1 MKIILQA
8 VDKSDPTGEWKI
20 VHTRNGSRLHNH
32 PPSEDARVHPGHRQR
47 AAASTSALPTASL
60 QDIIGSQT
68 AVGSTTAR
76 VHASLIDADPDSF
89 VIPQD
94 IANMRSNSRRHEL
107 ATKTVMEAVFNRLE
121 SDGFYYRYE
130 LDLET
135 QRVLYLFWAHPG
147 TLEQYRLHCD
157 VAGMDYR
164 ELAAMNAVS
173 TVFPG
178 VPAMI
183 CRWHMNKN
191 VISKTR
197 QVLGQ
202 VAVQNPAP
210 GQSKYENTW
219 QTDAFMSLFYRAVE
233 SSTEAFMNSWRS
245 PSLMENEFYDLV
257 ISICT
262 GGLIN
267 REQATTFQHR
277 IQEPAFNEEESM
289 SRRLRRR
296 SRRICT
302 LPYNTRRDPVFF
314 ERVDLNNPA
323 TPPASSLDRYQN
335 AGTTVSVLNPVS
347 TLPAADV
354 QDPSV
359 FHTSNVPPR
368 FWGYARWS

>member
-1 MKIILQA
+1 MAGDAIWKRGFDCDRGGKPKCTQHLKDEDRKRPMRGSMRIGCPMKIILQV

-157 VAGMDYR
+157 VAGMDCTYKTNKYKLPLLNIITMTGFNTVLPVAQCWLPRGR
-164 ELAAMNAVS
+164 EK
-173 TVFPG
+173 TIPG
-178 VPAMI
+178 
-183 CRWHMNKN
+183 
-191 VISKTR
+191 
-197 QVLGQ
+197 L
-202 VAVQNPAP
+202 
-210 GQSKYENTW
+210 
-219 QTDAFMSLFYRAVE
+219 
-233 SSTEAFMNSWRS
+233 
-245 PSLMENEFYDLV
+245 
-257 ISICT
+257 
-262 GGLIN
+262 
-267 REQATTFQHR
+267 
-277 IQEPAFNEEESM
+277 
-289 SRRLRRR
+289 
-296 SRRICT
+296 
-302 LPYNTRRDPVFF
+302 
-314 ERVDLNNPA
+314 
-323 TPPASSLDRYQN
+323 
-335 AGTTVSVLNPVS
+335 
-347 TLPAADV
+347 
-354 QDPSV
+354 
-359 FHTSNVPPR
+359 
-368 FWGYARWS
+368 

>member
-1 MKIILQA
+1 MAGDAIWKRGFDCDCGGKPKCTQHLKDEDRKRPMRGSMRIGCPMKIILQV
-8 VDKSDPTGEWKI
+8 VDRSDPTGEWKI

-147 TLEQYRLHCD
+147 TLEQ
-157 VAGMDYR
+157 
-164 ELAAMNAVS
+164 
-173 TVFPG
+173 
-178 VPAMI
+178 
-183 CRWHMNKN
+183 
-191 VISKTR
+191 
-197 QVLGQ
+197 
-202 VAVQNPAP
+202 
-210 GQSKYENTW
+210 
-219 QTDAFMSLFYRAVE
+219 AVE